1 MEHLNSDHS
10 INNENLNDVDC
21 DHSYSCEVEVWT
33 NNEVNEHQEPTEEE
47 QQQPLVKVNS
57 VRLAKKTNS
66 TSKIWNYFGFDVD
79 THGNAIDSG
88 KPKCRQCFKMIS
100 CKSGNTSNLY
110 KHLKDKHPVEFGQLK
125 VIDWNMIKIYFAQ

>member
-10 INNENLNDVDC
+10 INNENLNDGDC

-110 KHLKDKHPVEFGQLK
+110 KHLRDKHPVEFGQLK